1 MFKNLTQLDLSH
13 NCIDEI
19 LMQIDLPNLKVLDI
33 SNNRL
38 KSLDYL
44 QSLTSLKE
52 LNASYNNLTT
62 THDSIHMIVSLGQ
75 SLNNIN
81 LSKNPVCE
89 HLNYCSE
96 MICVF
101 PGIKEFDGRS
111 ILEFFTSAWKL
122 HSKILGGG
130 GGGGGGRG
138 SGTENL
144 SFSGSFC
151 DPSSLNDTAKLSQEN
166 TTFDCR

>member
-1 MFKNLTQLDLSH
+1 
-13 NCIDEI
+13 
-19 LMQIDLPNLKVLDI
+19 MQIELPNLKVLDI

-52 LNASYNNLTT
+52 LNASCNNLTT
-62 THDSIHMIVSLGQ
+62 THDSIHMIVSLSQ

-96 MICVF
+96 MMCVF
-101 PGIKEFDGRS
+101 PAIKEFDGRN

-122 HSKILGGG
+122 HSKILGSG
-130 GGGGGGRG
+130 
-138 SGTENL
+138 GTESL